1 MSGPKFELFKVECK
15 GAEGSVT
22 HFFVPALSP
31 DAAILQARKSVQA
44 AQAQDPGV
52 TDPFEEVG
60 LEVRV
65 GTFESRDSSTIIFS
79 DWSRLYD

>member
-1 MSGPKFELFKVECK
+1 MSEPKFELFKVECR
-15 GAEGSVT
+15 GAEGLVT

-44 AQAQDPGV
+44 AQAQEPGV

-60 LEVRV
+60 LEVRI
-65 GTFESRDSSTIIFS
+65 GTFQGPGSSTIIFG